1 MKVLICQNY
10 NIYKLN
16 LLIIKMIIFNLIIK
30 SLFLIILDLINCRY
44 LIVKLI
50 IGINLNWYLILFIN
64 IIICYYFANLD
75 NFNMLSH
82 I

>member
-64 IIICYYFANLD
+64 IIIYYFFAYLD